1 MHTLKPII
9 DKHFEN
15 FLKNSKNVFTAEEH
29 NIIGGLGSI
38 ISELIAKNGYSAKLK
53 CFGVS
58 DIYSKGGDY
67 KNMLEKN
74 RLDSKSLMIDIM
86 NSIK

>member
-1 MHTLKPII
+1 M
-9 DKHFEN
+9 
-15 FLKNSKNVFTAEEH
+15 
-29 NIIGGLGSI
+29 GSI
-38 ISELIAKNGYSAKLK
+38 ISELIAKNGYTAKLK